1 VRRYGFHGTSHAFVA
16 KHVAREL
23 GRPLAELNLITLHL
37 GNGASATAIAGG
49 ESIDTSMGL
58 TPLEGLVMGTR
69 AGDIDPGLILHLARH
84 AKMSIDGI
92 DRSLHTEAGLVGLC
106 GVGDM
111 RDALAREAAGD
122 QKARLAL
129 EVYTYRIRK
138 YIGAYT
144 AALAR
149 VDAIVFTAGV
159 GENSPEIRERI
170 CEGLRSLG
178 VELDEARNRAS
189 GESSRPVHR
198 EGAAV
203 QVWVVPTN
211 EELEIAEQALQCVRG
226 DGSPQSR

>member
-1 VRRYGFHGTSHAFVA
+1 
-16 KHVAREL
+16 
-23 GRPLAELNLITLHL
+23 
-37 GNGASATAIAGG
+37 
-49 ESIDTSMGL
+49 
-58 TPLEGLVMGTR
+58 
-69 AGDIDPGLILHLARH
+69 
-84 AKMSIDGI
+84 
-92 DRSLHTEAGLVGLC
+92 
-106 GVGDM
+106 M

-178 VELDEARNRAS
+178 VELDEDRNRAS
-189 GESSRPVHR
+189 GKISRPIHR

-226 DGSPQSR
+226 DDSPQSR